1 MTYYQQGDLVFLNF
15 PFDDTAVSKPR
26 PCIIVGDKP
35 SRFGAYIVAK
45 ITSNPRSDAH
55 SFWLDNSELSSPTPR
70 PSQVRVND
78 IHTVN
83 GATILHRFSFLSRNA
98 LKLLC
103 EQVKTNFE
111 VA

>member
-1 MTYYQQGDLVFLNF
+1 M
-15 PFDDTAVSKPR
+15 AASKPR
-26 PCIIVGDKP
+26 PCIIIGDKP
-35 SRFGAYIVAK
+35 SKFGAYIVAK

-55 SFWLDNSELSSPTPR
+55 SFGLDNSDLSSPSPR

-83 GATILHRFSFLSRNA
+83 GGMILHKFSFLSRKA

-111 VA
+111 VV